1 MIVCTGNSCRS
12 PMAEGL
18 LLKMLAGAPVKVTSA
33 GTDAPVGM
41 PPTPYAVDA
50 AAELGADIR
59 DHRARQLTAKTVRDA
74 DLILVM
80 ERYHRDRIVEM
91 LPEAGPKIELLGS
104 YGGSPDR
111 EIADPIGMS
120 MEFYRKIARIL
131 AERLGEVANGLRA
144 GATGGSS
151 DDAEQRRI

>member
-1 MIVCTGNSCRS
+1 
-12 PMAEGL
+12 MAEGL
-18 LLKMLAGAPVKVTSA
+18 LANMLAGAPVKVSSA
-33 GTDAPVGM
+33 GTDAPVGR

-59 DHRARQLTAKTVRDA
+59 EHRARQLTAKMVREA
-74 DLILVM
+74 DLVLVM

-91 LPEAGPKIELLGS
+91 LPEAGPKVELLGS
-104 YGGSPDR
+104 YGGGQDR

-131 AERLGEVANGLRA
+131 AEKLAEVAKGLRA
-144 GATGGSS
+144 RASRGLSGDG
-151 DDAEQRRI
+151 EQRRI

>member
-1 MIVCTGNSCRS
+1 
-12 PMAEGL
+12 MAEGL
-18 LLKMLAGAPVKVTSA
+18 LLKILAGAPVKVTSA

-59 DHRARQLTAKTVRDA
+59 EHRARQLTSRMVREA

-80 ERYHRDRIVEM
+80 ERYHRDRIVAM
-91 LPEAGPKIELLGS
+91 MPEAGPKIELLGS
-104 YGGSPDR
+104 YGGGPDQ

-120 MEFYRKIARIL
+120 MEFYQETAGIL
-131 AERLGEVANGLRA
+131 ADRIANVADSLRVRATRGA
-144 GATGGSS
+144 G

>member
-1 MIVCTGNSCRS
+1 
-12 PMAEGL
+12 MAEGL
-18 LLKMLAGAPVKVTSA
+18 LLKMLSDVPVRVASA

-41 PPTPYAVDA
+41 PPTTYAVDA

-59 DHRARQLTAKTVRDA
+59 EHRARQLTARMVSEA

-91 LPEAGPKIELLGS
+91 RPEVAPKIRLLGS
-104 YGGSPDR
+104 YSGDPQE

-120 MEFYRKIARIL
+120 MEFYRKIARMLADML
-131 AERLGEVANGLRA
+131 AEVAKGLR
-144 GATGGSS
+144 GCGDRGSTGET
-151 DDAEQRRI
+151 EQRRI